1 MSADY
6 RTFCHIRARRSYLL
20 YMQGYLRAKSFLS
33 SLKSFV
39 SDNKKVIICAVVIFA
54 LGITVGIISAFR
66 AVGEDGFERVARAD
80 MEFGAA
86 KVFFISL
93 LALIVCYGVFLI
105 AGVNNVTVFL
115 IILPFFALGFITGE
129 YSATLIA
136 RYETTGLINLLLIYL
151 PFFLCT
157 FCCFVLCATVVVAP
171 DCSCC
176 KTGLKPSFVSTMKIL
191 GVNVAIAFVLF
202 IILGSIFKVIVVS
215 LY

>member
-1 MSADY
+1 MLADY

-39 SDNKKVIICAVVIFA
+39 SDNKKVIICAVVIFV

-93 LALIVCYGVFLI
+93 LALIGCYGVFLI

>member
-1 MSADY
+1 MRGSLRTKSIISA
-6 RTFCHIRARRSYLL
+6 
-20 YMQGYLRAKSFLS
+20 
-33 SLKSFV
+33 LKTFV
-39 SDNKKVIICAVVIFA
+39 SDNKKVIICASIIFVS
-54 LGITVGIISAFR
+54 GIIVGVISAFR
-66 AVGEDGFERVARAD
+66 SVGEDGFERVARAD
-80 MEFGAA
+80 MEFGAV

-93 LALIVCYGVFLI
+93 LALIGCYGVFLI

-157 FCCFVLCATVVVAP
+157 FCCFVLCAPVVVAP